1 MIQVFFALA
10 LLSGTLLFS
19 LCLGAES
26 VSPLTL
32 MAALWGDD
40 TPFSLLLWD
49 WRLPRAITAGMVG
62 ALLGL
67 SGCLFQGVF
76 RNPLAEPFLLG
87 SAPGAALG
95 ATLAIL
101 MPMSLPTLYTL
112 PFFAFIGA
120 LGATLLVIAITRS
133 LGLYEI
139 AGLLLAGVAV
149 SAFLSA
155 TRSFLM
161 LALSD
166 ESVSLQV
173 VLSWTLGGVQTPF
186 WDELLVLA
194 LVSLGGG
201 IAAFGCARGLDVLGL
216 GEDVAANMGMNVPK
230 FSILVLL
237 LASALVALAVM
248 WGGTIGFVGLIVPH
262 LARMW
267 GGAMHRW
274 TLPFSAVLGAALLM
288 VLDGLARSVLQPAD
302 IPLGLL
308 TAMLGAPFFI
318 VVLARWRR
326 S

>member
-1 MIQVFFALA
+1 
-10 LLSGTLLFS
+10 
-19 LCLGAES
+19 
-26 VSPLTL
+26 
-32 MAALWGDD
+32 
-40 TPFSLLLWD
+40 
-49 WRLPRAITAGMVG
+49 
-62 ALLGL
+62 
-67 SGCLFQGVF
+67 
-76 RNPLAEPFLLG
+76 
-87 SAPGAALG
+87 
-95 ATLAIL
+95 
-101 MPMSLPTLYTL
+101 
-112 PFFAFIGA
+112 
-120 LGATLLVIAITRS
+120 
-133 LGLYEI
+133 
-139 AGLLLAGVAV
+139 LLLAGVAV